1 MTSHRYDIPQLGDIS
16 LLANIASEMPHPTQ
30 ERLARRIG
38 HGPTGQDK
46 GVSQSEVSMWDFSTV
61 PLERIEN
68 ASMKASKKGQQI
80 RRHIYRFENG
90 QHLKK

>member
-1 MTSHRYDIPQLGDIS
+1 
-16 LLANIASEMPHPTQ
+16 
-30 ERLARRIG
+30 
-38 HGPTGQDK
+38 
-46 GVSQSEVSMWDFSTV
+46 MWDFSTV